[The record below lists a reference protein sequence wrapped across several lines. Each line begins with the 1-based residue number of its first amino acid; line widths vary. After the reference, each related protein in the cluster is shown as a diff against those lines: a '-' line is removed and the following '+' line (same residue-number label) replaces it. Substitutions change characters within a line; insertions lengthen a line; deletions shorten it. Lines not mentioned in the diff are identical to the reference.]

1 MESQKQQYTIDDI
14 KEVMQFE
21 VDKKCIR
28 ASALLKDGRLALMKT
43 DTSIH
48 IYNPKNNFK
57 EDCSTQSGTI
67 PEDFKKNYEGSLC
80 ILEKP
85 SFVLLY

>member
-48 IYNPKNNFK
+48 IYNPKK
-57 EDCSTQSGTI
+57 
-67 PEDFKKNYEGSLC
+67 
-80 ILEKP
+80 
-85 SFVLLY
+85 

>member
-1 MESQKQQYTIDDI
+1 
-14 KEVMQFE
+14 
-21 VDKKCIR
+21 
-28 ASALLKDGRLALMKT
+28 MKT

-80 ILEKP
+80 ILGKP

>member
-1 MESQKQQYTIDDI
+1 
-14 KEVMQFE
+14 
-21 VDKKCIR
+21 
-28 ASALLKDGRLALMKT
+28 MKT

-80 ILEKP
+80 ILENGNLL
-85 SFVLLY
+85 SFYCTDVISIQLLITQLQKFIQYQYLLI